1 MLSAA
6 VSLAFASFLC
16 SYCNTNDVSWG
27 NRPGGAHA
35 VSADVAA
42 QDRRFRSFRSMLVVL
57 CKYADFE
64 PNFKLNRPQPLTF
77 GTFFSLYTPHRLRRL
92 AGLGSNWILSQGL
105 RTLGESSTR
114 TYFGY
119 TVRYRLRVSG
129 CQCDPTRVLL
139 ALAHCDAGELV
150 FF

>member
-77 GTFFSLYTPHRLRRL
+77 GTFFFSLYAAPPSPPCRARLELDLIAGPSNSRRKFYPYL
-92 AGLGSNWILSQGL
+92 LWLHGALSSPSL
-105 RTLGESSTR
+105 RLP
-114 TYFGY
+114 
-119 TVRYRLRVSG
+119 V
-129 CQCDPTRVLL
+129 
-139 ALAHCDAGELV
+139 
-150 FF
+150 